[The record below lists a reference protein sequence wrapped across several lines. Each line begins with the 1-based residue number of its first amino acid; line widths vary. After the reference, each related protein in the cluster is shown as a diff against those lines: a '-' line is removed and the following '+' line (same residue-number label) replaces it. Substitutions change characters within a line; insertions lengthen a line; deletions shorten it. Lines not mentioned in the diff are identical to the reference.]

1 VSASRSEAPPLAVE
15 LDEATIRAWSRR
27 TRAARGLGPKITDP
41 ATIGRIVVLA
51 LGPGLPNGGNDDGAT
66 PRHQGRGAASAGSAS
81 TATKRK
87 RGARPNSKGPGLTNR
102 DLRKT
107 TPRTTEKVVAS

>member
-41 ATIGRIVVLA
+41 ATIGRIVVL
-51 LGPGLPNGGNDDGAT
+51 T